1 MGRNLKPK
9 HRASRRFG
17 ENVAETAKS
26 PLDKKNYAPGMH
38 GPKKSFA
45 KVSEYGRQLLEKQK
59 AKTIYGLLEKQ
70 FKLTFKKAQKMA
82 GDVGHNLL
90 ILLESRLDNVVYRSG
105 LAETR
110 RMARQLVN
118 HGHFTVDG
126 IKTDIPSYK
135 LKAGQVI
142 KVKENK
148 LNKSNWVEILKNI
161 DKVETAGWLN
171 LDGKALTITIN
182 SLPLEKELP
191 QNIET
196 HLIVEFYSR

>member
-1 MGRNLKPK
+1 
-9 HRASRRFG
+9 
-17 ENVAETAKS
+17 
-26 PLDKKNYAPGMH
+26 
-38 GPKKSFA
+38 
-45 KVSEYGRQLLEKQK
+45 
-59 AKTIYGLLEKQ
+59 
-70 FKLTFKKAQKMA
+70 MA

>member
-1 MGRNLKPK
+1 
-9 HRASRRFG
+9 
-17 ENVAETAKS
+17 
-26 PLDKKNYAPGMH
+26 
-38 GPKKSFA
+38 
-45 KVSEYGRQLLEKQK
+45 
-59 AKTIYGLLEKQ
+59 
-70 FKLTFKKAQKMA
+70 
-82 GDVGHNLL
+82 
-90 ILLESRLDNVVYRSG
+90 
-105 LAETR
+105 
-110 RMARQLVN
+110 MARQLVN

>member
-17 ENVAETAKS
+17 ENVAQTAKS